1 MVFRFEMSEGPG
13 DSSLSHAFAATRA
26 SVDSALHAAGDI
38 DASDIVVT
46 VQGSCIVL
54 EGFVRK
60 AGDAERAVEIAE
72 SIVGTG
78 CVLGRMLRR

>member
-1 MVFRFEMSEGPG
+1 MVFRFGISEGSE
-13 DSSLSHAFAATRA
+13 DSFQSHAFAATRA

-38 DASDIVVT
+38 DASGIIVT
-46 VQGSCIVL
+46 IQGSCIIL

-72 SIVGTG
+72 SIVGRG
-78 CVLGRMLRR
+78 QVLGRILRR